1 MPETFT
7 SNDLPKKLKPCPP
20 RNTGLLLS
28 VIALILALGGIGS
41 SIAIWRHLNT
51 HQFERQLA
59 ELRTDL
65 QQSQA
70 PMQATLNANQ
80 ADIAQLSQKFT
91 KATSQ
96 KNISEAAY
104 LIRLANIHL
113 VVEKDSAVSL
123 QLLKMARQQLESSSQ
138 VESSSQ
144 ESLVTLKEAIDQDIT
159 TLSASAPVEVMKLSD
174 QLDQLKIDVGNLS
187 LLPSK
192 EFSETT
198 PAKTEPPPEEKNWWE
213 KLKYNLGGL
222 KTLFVIRRIDHP
234 TSPLLEPQQTLFVKE
249 NIQLKL
255 TQAQWALIN
264 QNSSLYQKSLSAAIQ
279 WLAEYDSNQT
289 ETAAL
294 IKRIQTL
301 AAVDIE
307 PTLPSLKSLQALA
320 NTSVPEKKT

>member
-1 MPETFT
+1 MPETST
-7 SNDLPKKLKPCPP
+7 SNDLPKKLKPRPP

-28 VIALILALGGIGS
+28 ITALILALACIGS
-41 SIAIWRHLNT
+41 NIAIWRHLST
-51 HQFERQLA
+51 HQFERELA
-59 ELRTDL
+59 ELRINL

-70 PMQATLNANQ
+70 RMQATLNANQ

-91 KATSQ
+91 KATSE
-96 KNISEAAY
+96 KNIAEASY
-104 LIRLANIHL
+104 LIRLANMHL
-113 VVEKDSAVSL
+113 VVEKDFAVAL

-138 VESSSQ
+138 
-144 ESLVTLKEAIDQDIT
+144 ESLVLLKEAIDQDIT
-159 TLSASAPVEVMKLSD
+159 NLSASALTKVTKLSD
-174 QLDQLKIDVGNLS
+174 QLDQLKIDIGNLS
-187 LLPSK
+187 PLPSK
-192 EFSETT
+192 EFSEITS
-198 PAKTEPPPEEKNWWE
+198 AKTEPTPEEKNWWE

-222 KTLFVIRRIDHP
+222 KKLFVIRRIDYP
-234 TSPLLEPQQTLFVKE
+234 TLPLLEPQQTLFLKE

-264 QNSSLYQKSLSAAIQ
+264 RNYSLYQKSLSTAIQ

-320 NTSVPEKKT
+320 NTSVSDKKT

>member
-7 SNDLPKKLKPCPP
+7 SNDLTKKLKPRRPP

-28 VIALILALGGIGS
+28 VIALILALGGIGIGS

-91 KATSQ
+91 EATSQ

-113 VVEKDSAVSL
+113 LVEKDSAVAL
-123 QLLKMARQQLESSSQ
+123 QLLKMARQQLK
-138 VESSSQ
+138 SSSQ

-159 TLSASAPVEVMKLSD
+159 TLSASAPVEVTKLSD

-198 PAKTEPPPEEKNWWE
+198 PAKTEPTPEEKNWWE

-222 KTLFVIRRIDHP
+222 KKLFVIRRIDHP
-234 TSPLLEPQQTLFVKE
+234 TSPLLEPQQTLFLKE

-264 QNSSLYQKSLSAAIQ
+264 KNSSLYQKSLSSAIQ

-301 AAVDIE
+301 DAVDIE

-320 NTSVPEKKT
+320 LANTSVPEKKT

>member
-1 MPETFT
+1 M
-7 SNDLPKKLKPCPP
+7 
-20 RNTGLLLS
+20 
-28 VIALILALGGIGS
+28 
-41 SIAIWRHLNT
+41 
-51 HQFERQLA
+51 
-59 ELRTDL
+59 
-65 QQSQA
+65 
-70 PMQATLNANQ
+70 
-80 ADIAQLSQKFT
+80 
-91 KATSQ
+91 
-96 KNISEAAY
+96 
-104 LIRLANIHL
+104 
-113 VVEKDSAVSL
+113 VEKDSAVAL
-123 QLLKMARQQLESSSQ
+123 QLLKMARQQL
-138 VESSSQ
+138 ESSSQ

-159 TLSASAPVEVMKLSD
+159 TLSSSAPVEVTKLSD

-198 PAKTEPPPEEKNWWE
+198 PAKTEPTPEEKNWWE

-222 KTLFVIRRIDHP
+222 KKLFVIRRIDHP
-234 TSPLLEPQQTLFVKE
+234 TSPLLEPQQILFLKE

-255 TQAQWALIN
+255 TQAQWTLIN

-320 NTSVPEKKT
+320 NTSVPNKKT